1 MKSEVFLI
9 TLLAVLAGC
18 FEPSQD
24 EYLLRILKDIGE
36 LTSKVN
42 LLTQVIHILTQTENH
57 FLKCFTI
64 TGQQKTQFTSR

>member
-18 FEPSQD
+18 SEPGHD
-24 EYLLRILKDIGE
+24 EHLLRILKDIGE
-36 LTSKVN
+36 LTSKVT
-42 LLTQVIHILTQTENH
+42 LLTQVIHIFTQREKY